1 MTLTSSPP
9 RPWWRRLW
17 QMVVPPVPDFYGM
30 LDTQADNLRATVSAL
45 ADFLEACDINLA
57 SRIHNLVDQGHALR
71 DNTLNRLYSSFITP
85 IDREDIYTL
94 AMSMD
99 HILDY
104 LKNTVREVEVLQ
116 VQSDEWMQRMTA
128 ELIEGADSLALGLAR
143 FRAGQAQDVTRTV
156 QTREAE
162 RRVEDLYRDAL
173 ENMFQGEEYRQLTEG
188 SEPPAVRDCLD
199 FVITRIKHRE
209 VYRHLSNAADR
220 LAHAGEALRDISI
233 KYDSGGV
240 GARKSIRAGTGAE

>member
-1 MTLTSSPP
+1 MNPTPP
-9 RPWWRRLW
+9 PSRPWWRRLW
-17 QMVVPPVPDFYGM
+17 QTIVPPVPDYYSM
-30 LDTQADNLRATVSAL
+30 LEAQADNLRATVSAL
-45 ADFLEACDINLA
+45 ADYLQACDADLIQHL
-57 SRIHNLVDQGHALR
+57 HNLVDQGHALR
-71 DNTLNRLYSSFITP
+71 DGLLHQLYSSFITP

-94 AMSMD
+94 SMSID

-128 ELIEGADSLALGLAR
+128 ELVEGADSLALGLAR
-143 FRAGQAQDVTRTV
+143 FRAGHTEDVAHTV

-173 ENMFQGEEYRQLTEG
+173 QNMFQGEEYQRLTEE
-188 SEPPAVRDCLD
+188 SEAPTVRECLA
-199 FVITRIKHRE
+199 FVISRIKHRE

-233 KYDSGGV
+233 KY
-240 GARKSIRAGTGAE
+240 E